1 MSSNLDNGNNTCSG
15 TIQIIIFVLTT
26 VFGTANGILSKVLM
40 SINNNTDGTLSND
53 DENSTLFD
61 KPLFLTFAM
70 FAGTLLVLPMHWV
83 VMYFKV
89 DFPGYKFDNNDE
101 EEGYDDNKVEGS
113 PQQHHDEEAARKY
126 KIPMK
131 VYFILAIPALC
142 DLVATA
148 MFLIGM
154 QYLNI
159 SAQQTLCG
167 SQIIFIVLLR
177 QSVLKKERLLKFQ
190 WVGVFWNVVSVVLV
204 GSTALLPNVE
214 GEEGGD
220 DDISTTKI
228 ALGVCLTLFGSFTQA
243 SQAVIE
249 ELVMKTDFEKS
260 CENNH
265 QCHPAPPLLVSGM
278 IGTYTTFALE
288 GLLCLITS
296 FFANFRVF
304 FLSYRFLG
312 YSDVHGRCVSSGL
325 LPSWRRPR
333 IL

>member
-1 MSSNLDNGNNTCSG
+1 MSSNLDNGNNTTCSG
-15 TIQIIIFVLTT
+15 TIQITIFILTT

-40 SINNNTDGTLSND
+40 SINNNTDGTLRN
-53 DENSTLFD
+53 DENTIDYEELSSFD

-89 DFPGYKFDNNDE
+89 DFPGYKFDNNDANE
-101 EEGYDDNKVEGS
+101 CVEGYDNNKVEGS
-113 PQQHHDEEAARKY
+113 PQQHHDEEARCKY
-126 KIPMK
+126 KIPMR

-142 DLVATA
+142 DLIATA

-167 SQIIFIVLLR
+167 SQIIFIALLR
-177 QSVLKKERLLKFQ
+177 QSVLKQERLLKFQ

-204 GSTALLPNVE
+204 GSTALLPSVE

-288 GLLCLITS
+288 GLLC
-296 FFANFRVF
+296 F
-304 FLSYRFLG
+304 
-312 YSDVHGRCVSSGL
+312 
-325 LPSWRRPR
+325 
-333 IL
+333 